1 MKPKIRRCPDSVVAF
16 YGVLFRAFST
26 GLIGFHCM
34 AEVTQ
39 YSHCSQGDQLKAIA
53 SCSFKGK
60 ERVEDDLC
68 SPDHGEEN
76 HSATGREED

>member
-1 MKPKIRRCPDSVVAF
+1 
-16 YGVLFRAFST
+16 
-26 GLIGFHCM
+26 M

-39 YSHCSQGDQLKAIA
+39 YTHCSWEDQFKTIA
-53 SCSFKGK
+53 SCSLEGK

-76 HSATGREED
+76 HSASGREGD